1 MNIQLE
7 KLELIKMLAETNDS
21 DIILSIK
28 KIFAN
33 EKKDFWDEL
42 SEEQKFEIEEFMPS
56 TFCSLITFSKPV
68 NALAFESKNEY

>member
-21 DIILSIK
+21 DIISSIK
-28 KIFAN
+28 KIFAT

-42 SEEQKFEIEEFMPS
+42 SEEQKFEIEEGERQIERGEFV
-56 TFCSLITFSKPV
+56 L
-68 NALAFESKNEY
+68 FEDLMKKYR

>member
-21 DIILSIK
+21 DIISSIK
-28 KIFAN
+28 KIFAT

-42 SEEQKFEIEEFMPS
+42 SEEQKFEIEES
-56 TFCSLITFSKPV
+56 EREYERGEYV
-68 NALAFESKNEY
+68 NFEEFIKKHI